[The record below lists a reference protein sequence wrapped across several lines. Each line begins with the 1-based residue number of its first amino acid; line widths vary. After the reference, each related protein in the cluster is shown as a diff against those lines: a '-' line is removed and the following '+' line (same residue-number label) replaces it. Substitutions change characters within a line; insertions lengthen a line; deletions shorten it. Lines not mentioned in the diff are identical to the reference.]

1 LWPHA
6 ASASIKG
13 KAFPVCREGFSFYS
27 KKQYVCNSGMHQT
40 QRKIIIAI
48 DGYSSCGKSTLATAL
63 ARRLHY
69 VHIDTGAMY
78 RAVTLYFIRHMVDI
92 HDPDHV
98 EHSLRN
104 ITIYLTFE
112 NENQITWLNHEN
124 VNDAIRN
131 PVVNDWVSPVAALSA
146 VRKEMVKQQ
155 QRMGKDKGIVMD
167 GRDIGTV
174 VFPQAE
180 LKLFLVA
187 DLQVRVE
194 RRWLEFQQKGVMLDR
209 EEVKAN
215 LLQRDHIDSTR
226 EDSPLRQAPDA
237 TVIDTSFLTQKEQ
250 LQIAFDLSRSI
261 IESTIT
267 S

>member
-1 LWPHA
+1 MPH
-6 ASASIKG
+6 SL
-13 KAFPVCREGFSFYS
+13 
-27 KKQYVCNSGMHQT
+27 
-40 QRKIIIAI
+40 RKIIVAI

-92 HDPDHV
+92 HDAEHV
-98 EHSLRN
+98 IHALRN
-104 ITIYLTFE
+104 INIYLTFE
-112 NENQITWLNHEN
+112 HEHQVTWLNHEN

-131 PVVNDWVSPVAALSA
+131 PVVNDWVSPVSALSA

-155 QRMGKDKGIVMD
+155 QRMGREKGIVMD

-174 VFPQAE
+174 VFPEAE

-187 DLQVRVE
+187 NLDVRVE
-194 RRWLEFQQKGVMLDR
+194 RRWMELQAKGMPLDR

-226 EDSPLRQAPDA
+226 EDSPLRQAIDA
-237 TVIDTSFLTQKEQ
+237 TVIDTSFLTPREQ
-250 LQIAFDLSRSI
+250 LQIAFDLSRST
-261 IESTIT
+261 IENSVER
-267 S
+267 